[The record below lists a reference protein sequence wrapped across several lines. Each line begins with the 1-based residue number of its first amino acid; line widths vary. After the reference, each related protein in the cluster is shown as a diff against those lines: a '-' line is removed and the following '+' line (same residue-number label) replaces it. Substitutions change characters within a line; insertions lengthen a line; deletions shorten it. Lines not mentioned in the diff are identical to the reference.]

1 MASSIFK
8 TISKIPKIQL
18 LFYFLL
24 FIIVI
29 NIISGLNLR
38 KKTSSSTCQIEGF
51 MDDYKKHIGDKEEDS
66 VYDVKESDELYD
78 RFYAKIYD
86 ELLFSKV
93 KNDFEIGEF
102 KNRTAPDQES
112 SVLDIGSG
120 TGHHVSSLVA
130 NGFNRVIGIDKS
142 RAMIE
147 HSKKCILI

>member
-38 KKTSSSTCQIEGF
+38 KKSSSGTCQIEGF
-51 MDDYKKHIGDKEEDS
+51 MDDYKKHIANNDGEEEDSS
-66 VYDVKESDELYD
+66 VYDVKEGDELYD

-102 KNRTAPDQES
+102 KN
-112 SVLDIGSG
+112 
-120 TGHHVSSLVA
+120 
-130 NGFNRVIGIDKS
+130 
-142 RAMIE
+142 
-147 HSKKCILI
+147 